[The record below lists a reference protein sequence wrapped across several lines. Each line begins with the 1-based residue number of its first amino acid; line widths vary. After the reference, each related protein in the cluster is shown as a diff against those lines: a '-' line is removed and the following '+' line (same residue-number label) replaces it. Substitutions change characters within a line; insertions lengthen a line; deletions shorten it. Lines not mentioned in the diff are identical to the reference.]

1 MSTTA
6 KFGYDYV
13 FELATQLLP
22 EEQIRLVQKMNGIIL
37 ERADET
43 SKNRCEHKEIKWIE
57 YTVPGEP
64 IVSAADIEEIKRRV
78 NDRQP
83 MDTPEER
90 EKNRQELLEILLNC
104 PVMTDEELKGFEEA
118 RREINTCRLAY
129 L

>member
-6 KFGYDYV
+6 RFGYDYV

-22 EEQIRLVQKMNGIIL
+22 EEQMRLVQKMNKLIL
-37 ERADET
+37 EREAESGENMDE
-43 SKNRCEHKEIKWIE
+43 RKEIQWIE
-57 YTVPGEP
+57 YTIPGKP
-64 IVSAADIEEIKRRV
+64 IVSAAEIEEIKRQV
-78 NDRQP
+78 NDRRP

-90 EKNRQELLEILLNC
+90 ERARHELREILLNC

-118 RREINTCRLAY
+118 RREINECHLAY